1 MPAVESRD
9 ILTMPPAKRKTSPL
23 TLALMLVGALLVVK
37 VAVLVLTVRY
47 ASWQFLL
54 GESLGSGVLGLVV
67 IAVAIFRYASAI
79 AARLER
85 YEYLDDRLSSG
96 LLLLLAGV
104 LLLVP
109 GLLTELLG
117 LALLLPRTRLAVLV
131 WLRRRFSVPPVYAE
145 PPARILPGSR
155 ADGSEG
161 GEDDQPARLSVPA
174 KRRAA

>member
-1 MPAVESRD
+1 MPAVDSHD
-9 ILTMPPAKRKTSPL
+9 ILTMKPAKRAPSPL

-37 VAVLVLTVRY
+37 VAVLMLTVRY
-47 ASWQFLL
+47 ASWQVLL
-54 GESLGSGVLGLVV
+54 VESLGSGVLGLVV
-67 IAVAIFRYASAI
+67 IGVAISRYASAI
-79 AARLER
+79 AATLEHE
-85 YEYLDDRLSSG
+85 EYLDERLSSG

-117 LALLLPRTRLAVLV
+117 LALLPPRTRLAVLV
-131 WLRRRFSVPPVYAE
+131 WLRRRFTVPPVYAV

-155 ADGSEG
+155 ADGSQG
-161 GEDDQPARLSVPA
+161 GEDDEPGRLSVPA